1 MANQG
6 KGGARVNHALQKNG
20 QWAERIPSAPLYG
33 EPLSNVPL
41 LGLATLR
48 HSGVGYEI
56 DRRFM
61 AESSS

>member
-6 KGGARVNHALQKNG
+6 KGGARVNHGQK
-20 QWAERIPSAPLYG
+20 EFHPRPLFG

-48 HSGVGYEI
+48 HSGVGCEI